1 MAPTITRRDWL
12 KTTSAAGAAALLAPR
27 SASAGYPANSRLN
40 IAVVGIGGRGRANLD
55 GVAGENIVALCDV
68 DDHRAGDAYV
78 TFPKAKRFKD
88 YRVMLDQMDREIDA
102 VVVSTPDH
110 SHFHPASRV
119 MGMGKHLYLE
129 KPMAHSVSE
138 VRELTTLAR
147 ESGVATQLGVQR
159 HTIDNVHRVVEL
171 IQSGAIGTVTEVH
184 SWIDSE
190 RGMVVVPTDEPP
202 VPAHLDWD
210 LWTGPAKKRPYHPS
224 IAPYGWRFWWDY
236 GTGET
241 GNWGCHILD
250 IPFWALSLTYP
261 EHVSAAG
268 PAPDDLTTPKSLHAQ
283 LRFAGRGN
291 DAPITLHWYQQAG
304 GPDILKQH
312 GLSADGNNTL
322 FIGTEGMLLC
332 GFHQRT
338 LLPEEKFADVK
349 APDPYIPDSPGFH
362 QEWIHAC
369 KGGPRPTCEF
379 EYSGPLTEAV
389 LLGNAAYRGR
399 AEFEWDP
406 RELRTEGSNRA
417 QKYIHPRFRNRWK
430 G

>member
-1 MAPTITRRDWL
+1 MARFLTRRDWL

-40 IAVVGIGGRGRANLD
+40 IAVVGIGGRGRANLN

-78 TFPKAKRFKD
+78 TFPKAKKFKD
-88 YRVMLDQMDREIDA
+88 YRVMLDKMDREIDA
-102 VVVSTPDH
+102 VVISTPDH
-110 SHFHPASRV
+110 SHFHPASHV

-129 KPMAHSVSE
+129 KPMAHSIWE

-190 RGMVVVPTDEPP
+190 RGMVVKPTDEPAVP
-202 VPAHLDWD
+202 VHLDWD
-210 LWTGPAKKRPYHPS
+210 LWIGPAKKRPYHPS

-261 EHVSAAG
+261 EHVSATG
-268 PAPDDLTTPKSLHAQ
+268 PAPDDMTTPKSLHAQ

-304 GPDILKQH
+304 GPEILKQH

-338 LLPEEKFADVK
+338 LLPEEKYADVK

-379 EYSGPLTEAV
+379 EYSGPLTETV
-389 LLGNAAYRGR
+389 LLGNAAYR
-399 AEFEWDP
+399 AQAQFDWDP

-417 QKYIHPRFRNRWK
+417 QKYIRPRFRNRWK